1 MGYSPWSRK
10 ELDMTEHAYTHTHA
24 TAITSIKAPS
34 PNAVT
39 LEVGD
44 SACNFVGEDTFTS

>member
-1 MGYSPWSRK
+1 MGYSPWNRK
-10 ELDMTEHAYTHTHA
+10 ELDMTEHACTHTHA
-24 TAITSIKAPS
+24 TLITSINAPS

-44 SACNFVGEDTFTS
+44 SAYNFVGEDTFSP

>member
-1 MGYSPWSRK
+1 MGYSPRSRK
-10 ELDMTEHAYTHTHA
+10 ELDMTEHACTHA
-24 TAITSIKAPS
+24 HATLITSIKTPS
-34 PNAVT
+34 PNAST

>member
-10 ELDMTEHAYTHTHA
+10 ELDMTEHARMHAHA
-24 TAITSIKAPS
+24 TLITSIKAPS

-39 LEVGD
+39 LEVGA
-44 SACNFVGEDTFTS
+44 SAYNFVGEDTFSP